1 MKKYTCIAVDD
12 EPLALEQMRSY
23 ISRIEFLE
31 LLDLFYEPV
40 RALSF
45 LSNTPVDIVFMDIE
59 MDGLNG
65 LQLIEMV
72 NNNSSFILTTAYDK
86 YAIKGFDLNVT
97 DYLLKPI
104 SFDRFV
110 KSVSRAAEKIN
121 YSDHS
126 ETGIERPY
134 LDDRKQYVFLKTRYH
149 MEKVLL
155 DDIIF
160 IKSLNNYL
168 IIKTPKKSIFTLASF
183 QEIQQ
188 LLPSS
193 RFIRIHKSYIVP
205 INRLDSIGKK
215 NVTIGE
221 ATIPIGD
228 SYRQDFFDFLEK
240 QKLM

>member
-12 EPLALEQMRSY
+12 EPLALEQMKSY
-23 ISRIEFLE
+23 ISRIEYLE
-31 LLDLFYEPV
+31 LLELFHEPV

-110 KSVSRAAEKIN
+110 KSVSRAAEKISI
-121 YSDHS
+121 SDRS

-134 LDDRKQYVFLKTRYH
+134 LDDQKQYVFLKTRYH

-155 DDIIF
+155 DDILF

-215 NVTIGE
+215 NVAIGE

-228 SYRQDFFDFLEK
+228 SYRQYFFEFLEK